1 MKLYRFYFTDNYGN
15 GDERAETSEQWISDK
30 TDPKKYGFELAKNR
44 VYGKKQSYN
53 MFGTP
58 RRFFD
63 STFTGFKL
71 LDENFD
77 EAKKKFF
84 KEREEQNEAAARK
97 LKREVEKMDFDYYQI
112 KGKWNAA
119 TVSRRAEKLDE
130 AERAADE
137 LEEAGAVGV
146 DIVGVKAGKRETLR
160 GKRTKKAAKPAGGTN
175 TPAKKKKA
183 YAAPKMTIS
192 EQEKPKPKKS
202 ATKKKPKR
210 EKPAPAKKIDETAAA
225 LERYRVKGSDD
236 PFYNNDS
243 WDRYDLEGDEK
254 FLFSLTPDDLN
265 YLNNALQ
272 RFEIPPE
279 TWDMVIN
286 TDQLETTISNLRYE
300 QKPVD
305 LEFTGYEMAYIL
317 RALDNLLEK
326 QKTTFFKNDIEA
338 LILDFSR

>member
-1 MKLYRFYFTDNYGN
+1 M
-15 GDERAETSEQWISDK
+15 
-30 TDPKKYGFELAKNR
+30 
-44 VYGKKQSYN
+44 
-53 MFGTP
+53 
-58 RRFFD
+58 
-63 STFTGFKL
+63 
-71 LDENFD
+71 NFD
-77 EAKKKFF
+77 YYNVSFIWREAK
-84 KEREEQNEAAARK
+84 AARK
-97 LKREVEKMDFDYYQI
+97 FENLAEARTYAKNLK
-112 KGKWNAA
+112 NAG
-119 TVSRRAEKLDE
+119 AEKIQIY
-130 AERAADE
+130 
-137 LEEAGAVGV
+137 GV
-146 DIVGVKAGKRETLR
+146 TTGKKESIEDKRKPYTPPKITVKTDKKTTAKMEPVNVNDWLNSAMKKTPN
-160 GKRTKKAAKPAGGTN
+160 KKAN
-175 TPAKKKKA
+175 
-183 YAAPKMTIS
+183 PK
-192 EQEKPKPKKS
+192 KPKK
-202 ATKKKPKR
+202 

-265 YLNNALQ
+265 YLNNALE

-279 TWDMVIN
+279 TWDMVLN
-286 TDQLETTISNLRYE
+286 ADELETTISNLRYE